1 MSRLLVLSSA
11 AALTVSVTAPAAAQ
25 ETEAPQAGGLQEIVV
40 TAERRE
46 ASLQSVPVAVSA
58 LNAET
63 LENRQITESRDLMR
77 FVPSLKMN
85 NNITTPSNLSPSL
98 RGSTIQD
105 ASLIVAE
112 SPFGIYVDDVYI
124 GRLNANNTTLADI
137 ERVEVLRG
145 PQGTLYGR
153 NTLAGAVKYITRTPG
168 EDSWLKAS
176 VGAGNWD
183 QYLASFSVGG
193 PFNDAWAGSFAAQ
206 YNSKDNQFDNI
217 VTGEE
222 KGRERNYATRAK
234 LRYMGVDNLDVVF
247 SGSYVKSEGDSL
259 QLQNATTPTKGN
271 DQNPVGRELF
281 TTDDLVPTGG
291 WYTVSTPNVPRS
303 PAPIAA
309 QPYNEAE
316 QIIGSLNA
324 SYDFGGVT
332 LRSITAYVNTKDQF
346 TTDYSGIGTVV
357 GSNDADI
364 YQYSQE
370 FQLQG
375 NLFSDRFSYIVGAY
389 FLREEGEQAFSWQ
402 FFTPT
407 STSFIEAETD
417 SISLFGQADFQ
428 ITDALKATAGLRWV
442 EDDKSFDIAFQRL
455 PTALPLP
462 GLGAATDAVSL
473 ANKYEEWTP
482 KFGLDYTIQP
492 GEVIDSMLLYTSV
505 ARGFKSGGYNGI
517 NIFDLSVARTP
528 YAPEKNWTYEVGV
541 KTDLL
546 SKLRINAAYFY
557 NEIDDLQLNATVA
570 GGTAFPVQ
578 NAGKATIQGLEL
590 ELTFAPID
598 GLNLFLNTALMDGKL
613 YDLNPDSAPA
623 QAPGKYA
630 GAGSDTPQVPDYAF
644 TIGGDYRVPT
654 TFGDLTFGADWYRTD
669 DYVTSATNDFIV
681 KAYDRLSAFVAA
693 GIGES
698 FEVRLSAKNLTD
710 EETVTSGSRALGGF
724 ILLPRR
730 EVMLT
735 VNYDL
740 D

>member
-1 MSRLLVLSSA
+1 MSRLLVLGSA
-11 AALTVSVTAPAAAQ
+11 AMLAAGVTAPAVAQ
-25 ETEAPQAGGLQEIVV
+25 ETAAAEGGLQEIVV

-183 QYLASFSVGG
+183 QYLASFSAGG
-193 PFNDAWAGSFAAQ
+193 QLTDAWAASFAGQ

-234 LRYMGVDNLDVVF
+234 LRFTGSENLDVVL

-259 QLQNATTPTKGN
+259 QLQHATTPTRGT
-271 DQNPVGRELF
+271 DQNPVGRQVF

-303 PAPIAA
+303 PAPIAS
-309 QPYNEAE
+309 QPYNKGE
-316 QIIGSLNA
+316 QIIASLNA

-332 LRSITAYVNTKDQF
+332 LRSITAYVNTRDEF
-346 TTDYSGIGTVV
+346 TTDYSGIGLIV

-364 YQYSQE
+364 DQYSQE

-375 NLFSDRFSYIVGAY
+375 NLFGDRLSYIAGAY
-389 FLREEGEQAFSWQ
+389 FLREEGEQMFSWQ
-402 FFTPT
+402 FITPT
-407 STSFIEAETD
+407 SSSLIEAETD
-417 SISLFGQADFQ
+417 SVSLFGQVDFQ

-442 EDDKSFDIAFQRL
+442 EDDKTFDIAFQRL
-455 PTALPLP
+455 PSALPIP
-462 GLGAATDAVSL
+462 GLGPAIDAVSL
-473 ANKYEEWTP
+473 ENTYEEWTP
-482 KFGLDYTIQP
+482 KFGLDYTIEP
-492 GEVIDSMLLYTSV
+492 GDTIDSMLLYASM

-517 NIFDLSVARTP
+517 NIFDLAIARTP
-528 YAPEKNWTYEVGV
+528 YAPEKNWTYEIGV
-541 KTDLL
+541 KTDLF
-546 SKLRINAAYFY
+546 SKLRVNAAYFY
-557 NEIDDLQLNATVA
+557 NDIEDLQLNATVA

-590 ELTFAPID
+590 EVTFAPIN
-598 GLNLFLNTALMDGKL
+598 GLNLFVNAALMDGNL
-613 YDLNPDSAPA
+613 YELNPTSAPA

-644 TIGGDYRVPT
+644 TVGADYRFPT
-654 TFGDLTFGADWYRTD
+654 SFGDLTFGADWYRTD

-681 KAYDRLSAFVAA
+681 KAYDRLSAFAA
-693 GIGES
+693 VGIGES
-698 FEVRLSAKNLTD
+698 LEVRLSAKNLTD

-730 EVMLT
+730 EVMLSL
-735 VNYDL
+735 NYDL
-740 D
+740 N